1 MPPKAK
7 VTKQDIIE
15 TAMNIIREG
24 GEQEL
29 NARAVAARLGCSTQP
44 VFSNYDTMDQLK
56 SDVIKS
62 AYELYHEYMQRE
74 IAGGKYPEYKAS
86 GIAYIRFAGEEKEL
100 FKLLFMR
107 SRSRENQGAD
117 ETWNMMM
124 GVVQGATGLDL
135 QSAELFHLEMW
146 VTVHGI
152 ATMLATSY
160 LNWDFE
166 LVSQVLTDSFEG
178 IMHQFKKRSESKFIL
193 KEDFH
198 DESH

>member
-7 VTKQDIIE
+7 VTKQDIID

-24 GEQEL
+24 GEQIL
-29 NARAVAARLGCSTQP
+29 NARAVAAKLGCSTQP
-44 VFSNYDTMDQLK
+44 VFSNYNTMEQLK
-56 SDVIKS
+56 SDVIKA
-62 AYELYHEYMQRE
+62 AYDLFQGYMQRE
-74 IAGGKYPEYKAS
+74 ISSGKYPAYKAS
-86 GIAYIRFAGEEKEL
+86 GIGYIRFAGEEKEL

-107 SRSRENQGAD
+107 NRSRENQGAD

-124 GVVQGATGLDL
+124 NVVQNATGLDK
-135 QSAELFHLEMW
+135 QKAELFHLEMW

-160 LNWDFE
+160 LDWDFE
-166 LVSQVLTDSFEG
+166 LISQVLTDSFMG
-178 IMHQFKKRSESKFIL
+178 ISHQFKL
-193 KEDFH
+193 DLGKENH